1 MVFYFVIVATLMI
14 GCGRNVGPFAC
25 CSVIQGNSVNLL
37 QRVPNKFRDAL
48 ISDPPY
54 GINTRTDYTSRGGR
68 KFSPIFG
75 DDKPFDPAH
84 LLSFRKIVL
93 FGGNHFASRLP
104 DSPTW
109 LIWDKRCGLRSCDYA
124 DSELAWSNL
133 GGPAKEFHHLWSG
146 FMRES
151 ERGAPRVHPTQK
163 PIALML
169 WVLRK
174 VGRPRLVVDP
184 YAGSGTTLVAAKM
197 LGLHFLG
204 FEISRQY
211 CTVIRKRLCAVNGTS
226 RLEFV

>member
-1 MVFYFVIVATLMI
+1 VV
-14 GCGRNVGPFAC
+14 
-25 CSVIQGNSVNLL
+25 QGNSLKLL
-37 QRVPNKFRDAL
+37 QQIPNKFKDAL
-48 ISDPPY
+48 VSDPPY
-54 GINTRTDYTSRGGR
+54 GINTNTDYAASRGGR
-68 KFSPIFG
+68 KFAPIFG
-75 DDKPFDPAH
+75 DDKPFDPSH

-151 ERGAPRVHPTQK
+151 ERDKPRVHPTQK

-204 FEISRQY
+204 FEINRQY
-211 CTVIRKRLCAVNGTS
+211 CNVIRKRLSVAAAA